1 MYRNLTQQTKHK
13 KCWLFLLFGVY
24 IALLVYFM
32 FFGFGRSHLAET
44 REYRYWLIPDRI
56 PLWIPR
62 HLSIETLKLW
72 IFTLGNLLAFVPFGI
87 LVPILFKKT
96 KTLFPFIG
104 LFVFFIL
111 CMEFVQMIT
120 YLGSFDVTDVM
131 VNTMGAT
138 IGFYSYKVSK
148 RMDTLGKQLVSM
160 GLTIVGLSLLMFLI
174 AWVFNRTIT
183 PYIEG
188 IFGL

>member
-1 MYRNLTQQTKHK
+1 
-13 KCWLFLLFGVY
+13 
-24 IALLVYFM
+24 
-32 FFGFGRSHLAET
+32 
-44 REYRYWLIPDRI
+44 
-56 PLWIPR
+56 
-62 HLSIETLKLW
+62 
-72 IFTLGNLLAFVPFGI
+72 
-87 LVPILFKKT
+87 
-96 KTLFPFIG
+96 
-104 LFVFFIL
+104 
-111 CMEFVQMIT
+111 MIT
-120 YLGSFDVTDVM
+120 YLGSFDVTDVI